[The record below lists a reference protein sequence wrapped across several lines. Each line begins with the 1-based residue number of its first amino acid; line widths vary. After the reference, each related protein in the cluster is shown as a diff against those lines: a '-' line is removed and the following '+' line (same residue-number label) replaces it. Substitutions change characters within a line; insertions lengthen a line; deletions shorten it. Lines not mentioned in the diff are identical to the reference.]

1 MPQYLY
7 KCKQNHLLTL
17 AHSISECDQIVTCP
31 RDGTTMHRVP
41 LAVAVNW
48 NGLPP
53 HLEGTRSPAV
63 QEFINNAP
71 ERQAQYL
78 DTKESKHA

>member
-1 MPQYLY
+1 MPQYQYRCPL
-7 KCKQNHLLTL
+7 QHTLTL
-17 AHSISECDQIVTCP
+17 SHSIADCDLPHVCP
-31 RDGTTMHRVP
+31 QDGTIMHRVP
-41 LAVAVNW
+41 QVIPVNW

-63 QEFINNAP
+63 QQFIDTAP

-78 DTKESKHA
+78 DTERKK